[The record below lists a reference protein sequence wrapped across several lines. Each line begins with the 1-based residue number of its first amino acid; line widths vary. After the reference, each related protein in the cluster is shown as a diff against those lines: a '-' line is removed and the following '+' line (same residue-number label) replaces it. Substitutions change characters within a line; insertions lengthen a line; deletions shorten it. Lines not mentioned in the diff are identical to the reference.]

1 MITIPDMANVA
12 DLQRD
17 YRNLVNGL
25 KKTGKPILILSNGDP
40 DVVVMDVA
48 TYNSYTQQLE
58 ELEEKYLLDVA
69 REGVKEYERGKT
81 KTLKK
86 GQKLL
91 DLID

>member
-17 YRNLVNGL
+17 YRGLVNGL
-25 KKTGKPILILSNGDP
+25 KKTGKPVVILSNGNP

-48 TYNSYTQQLE
+48 TYNSYTQNLR
-58 ELEEKYLLDVA
+58 ELQEMYLLDMA
-69 REGVKEYERGKT
+69 KEGIKEYKEGKT
-81 KTLKK
+81 VTLKK
-86 GQKLL
+86 DQKLL

>member
-17 YRNLVNGL
+17 YRNLVNNL
-25 KKTGKPILILSNGDP
+25 KKTGKPVLILSNGDP
-40 DVVVMDVA
+40 DVVVMDVS
-48 TYNSYTQQLE
+48 TYNSYTRQLE
-58 ELEEKYLLDVA
+58 ELEEKHLLEVA
-69 REGVKEYERGKT
+69 REGIGEYEKGKT